1 MVFFFFSSRRRHTRC
16 GRDWSSDVCSSDLL
30 HQDIRPRDVLAWPTS
45 FGWMMGPWLTYASF
59 VNEATMALYVGAT
72 TARPFGEFVARAGVT
87 MLGVVPKLVRSWKA
101 DRTMEGLDW
110 HRIRLF
116 SSTAEPSTP
125 DEMLY
130 LMFLAGDRPIVE
142 YCGGTEIGRRKCN
155 RVA

>member
-1 MVFFFFSSRRRHTRC
+1 
-16 GRDWSSDVCSSDLL
+16 
-30 HQDIRPRDVLAWPTS
+30 
-45 FGWMMGPWLTYASF
+45 
-59 VNEATMALYVGAT
+59 
-72 TARPFGEFVARAGVT
+72 

-130 LMFLAGDRPIVE
+130 LMFLAGYRPIVE
-142 YCGGTEIGRRKCN
+142 YCGGREIGGGKVTGCRVEPGAPRRFTSPPP
-155 RVA
+155 RLGLEVLTRGRPGA

>member
-1 MVFFFFSSRRRHTRC
+1 
-16 GRDWSSDVCSSDLL
+16 
-30 HQDIRPRDVLAWPTS
+30 
-45 FGWMMGPWLTYASF
+45 
-59 VNEATMALYVGAT
+59 
-72 TARPFGEFVARAGVT
+72 

-130 LMFLAGDRPIVE
+130 LMFLAGYRPIVE
-142 YCGGTEIGRRKCN
+142 YCGGTEIGGRHATRCL
-155 RVA
+155 RQPRAPPTFPTPALAPDLAIPVAGRPAAPRGVLLRPPT